1 MPKSNKLSNKKI
13 QNKRTQKKKSLN
25 RRTMKKGGCGC
36 SGRILGGSGSPGLD
50 SLSSEFFY
58 PLNDQVN
65 NPNTPREF
73 INSERLMG
81 DYSTPKFIGGKKKR
95 SRKQKGGLGNPIL
108 GDGRNMDPVTAFG
121 TTAGL
126 TSENA
131 TLVASPNINSSP
143 FVQPVQ
149 DPNNEYTKPLV

>member
-1 MPKSNKLSNKKI
+1 MSRKVSKT
-13 QNKRTQKKKSLN
+13 NKRSKKRSHKKSLK
-25 RRTMKKGGCGC
+25 RKTVRKGGGCGC
-36 SGRILGGSGSPGLD
+36 SDRILGGSAGLERV
-50 SLSSEFFY
+50 SSDFFY
-58 PLNDQVN
+58 PLNDQIN

-95 SRKQKGGLGNPIL
+95 TRKQKGGMSNFIL
-108 GDGRNMDPVTAFG
+108 GDGRNMDPVTSFG

-131 TLVASPNINSSP
+131 TLVASPNTNSST
-143 FVQPVQ
+143 FIQPVQ
-149 DPNNEYTKPLV
+149 NANNEYTTPLI

>member
-1 MPKSNKLSNKKI
+1 MSILESNKRSNKRK
-13 QNKRTQKKKSLN
+13 QNKRTQKKSLK
-25 RRTMKKGGCGC
+25 RKTMRKRGGCGC
-36 SGRILGGSGSPGLD
+36 SGRILGGSPGLERV
-50 SLSSEFFY
+50 SSEFFY

-95 SRKQKGGLGNPIL
+95 TRKQKGGMSDFIL
-108 GDGRNMDPVTAFG
+108 GDGRNMDPVTSFG

-126 TSENA
+126 TNVNS
-131 TLVASPNINSSP
+131 TLVGSPLTNSSTII
-143 FVQPVQ
+143 QPVQ
-149 DPNNEYTKPLV
+149 NPNNQYTTPLI